1 MLGASP
7 KKAQK
12 KKTVQIK
19 KNQQKG
25 KKKKVES
32 NVGKSRNEQSLHAI
46 NRDIEKAK
54 KKVGEL
60 ELEEKNTLKGLAR
73 TKKQQLM
80 VKEQVGKIMN
90 EVRDLQD
97 TLETIRQTE
106 NSIKGKLNLAKMS
119 YARIAKKY
127 QILMQKHAPDI
138 VISNDILTGT
148 GNMGDMSE
156 LIYLARNEPEKF
168 QEMFSKAAA
177 GMAQFNE
184 KTGEIEY
191 NAEAMQRFRAIST
204 ATGANMNDLVEGGRA
219 LKKELMIKDELDA
232 SIRGLNNYDALLS
245 KVSGAAYRNDLGEWV
260 VNIKEGGK
268 EMQKAVSALT
278 EEQIKQI
285 SFTDET
291 KGPEQAFENIAKS
304 NETLNETMSRLIE
317 TIKTQALS
325 SAPYEQFSQV
335 ARVAADN
342 IKELAAP
349 LVKSFSELNEKAMEN
364 VLSVIKPLSE
374 GNVGGAMNAAKENL
388 TGAANK
394 AYEAG
399 SYALGQMG
407 TILYNVFTNA
417 AKYLAAGIEWGF
429 KNSIGLFQ
437 NAFYTVYDNTF
448 GLVGMFARTQ
458 AQKDAQEKSSRVS
471 FKDVISG
478 YDIKGILEDTTMLED
493 FNKMLGYNTDTKTST
508 TPNVTNTSVPEIKKE
523 PEAIEKKLTSAN
535 EEKTKKVEVSF
546 TNPITLDV
554 QGNTSQLNDKNIIN
568 EEIEKALNPRK

>member
-1 MLGASP
+1 
-7 KKAQK
+7 
-12 KKTVQIK
+12 
-19 KNQQKG
+19 
-25 KKKKVES
+25 
-32 NVGKSRNEQSLHAI
+32 
-46 NRDIEKAK
+46 
-54 KKVGEL
+54 
-60 ELEEKNTLKGLAR
+60 
-73 TKKQQLM
+73 
-80 VKEQVGKIMN
+80 
-90 EVRDLQD
+90 
-97 TLETIRQTE
+97 
-106 NSIKGKLNLAKMS
+106 
-119 YARIAKKY
+119 
-127 QILMQKHAPDI
+127 
-138 VISNDILTGT
+138 
-148 GNMGDMSE
+148 

-191 NAEAMQRFRAIST
+191 NAEAMQRFRAVSA

-429 KNSIGLFQ
+429 RNSIGLFQ
-437 NAFYTVYDNTF
+437 NAFYTVYDNTV

-458 AQKDAQEKSSRVS
+458 AQKEAQEKSSRVS

-508 TPNVTNTSVPEIKKE
+508 TPNVTNTSVTETKKE
-523 PEAIEKKLTSAN
+523 TEAIEKKLTSAS

-554 QGNTSQLNDKNIIN
+554 KGQKSEIPNNNIID
-568 EEIEKALNPRK
+568 EKIKEALKPRD